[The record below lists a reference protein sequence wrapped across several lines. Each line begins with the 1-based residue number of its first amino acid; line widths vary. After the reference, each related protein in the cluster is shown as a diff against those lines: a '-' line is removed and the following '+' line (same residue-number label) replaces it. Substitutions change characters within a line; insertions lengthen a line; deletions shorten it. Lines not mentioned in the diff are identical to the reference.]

1 MISLGTRK
9 DILPSWIFSFGSSFT
24 GGLITGRGNVLIFSN
39 VKKLRSDPAVQKSV
53 PLAFG
58 IIVTFVGIIVFYITI
73 IRLIWKF
80 INPSPTSKVNIFK
93 GQALIAK
100 FNHFLLYL
108 SVLAITTSGVLK
120 KLYMGET
127 LNFFFFKY
135 GFQNDNFV
143 LADFFYQIHIYS
155 NYLLIGLIVV
165 HIIAVIAHHVLFKD
179 KILKKIT

>member
-1 MISLGTRK
+1 MRIFNSLNEY
-9 DILPSWIFSFGSSFT
+9 
-24 GGLITGRGNVLIFSN
+24 GLLAKLFHWTTFLVLIVQIPFGFYLVGLEFSEEKIELEN
-39 VKKLRSDPAVQKSV
+39 IHIL
-53 PLAFG
+53 
-58 IIVTFVGIIVFYITI
+58 VGIIVFYITI

-80 INPSPTSKVNIFK
+80 INPSPTSTVNIFK

>member
-1 MISLGTRK
+1 MKIFNSNKEYGLLGKLFHWITFLALLLQVPFGFYLVGLEFSSERIELENIH
-9 DILPSWIFSFGSSFT
+9 IL
-24 GGLITGRGNVLIFSN
+24 
-39 VKKLRSDPAVQKSV
+39 
-53 PLAFG
+53 
-58 IIVTFVGIIVFYITI
+58 VGIIVFYITI

-120 KLYMGET
+120 KLYIGET

-165 HIIAVIAHHVLFKD
+165 HIIAVIAHHVLYKD